1 MEAPPRHPD
10 VCAPQDG
17 NLTGLPLL
25 LDRYTPLME
34 GLPMFVL
41 RLATEVSSPPPPPPR
56 AALGASH
63 VGLVLQVN
71 WDNEKECFRD
81 LSRECGMFY
90 SVRKQYVLEAGE
102 QPVRSVARLAS
113 RSPRF
118 PLAARRSHRTDS
130 FQEAEGKSWRW
141 SVEHVLF
148 KAFRTLL
155 SPPRSF
161 SEDGA
166 VLQIANLPDLYKVFE
181 RC

>member
-1 MEAPPRHPD
+1 LEAPPRHPD

-113 RSPRF
+113 RSLHAAHIEPTRFRRPRGSRGGG
-118 PLAARRSHRTDS
+118 A
-130 FQEAEGKSWRW
+130 W
-141 SVEHVLF
+141 STSSS
-148 KAFRTLL
+148 RP
-155 SPPRSF
+155 SGPS
-161 SEDGA
+161 
-166 VLQIANLPDLYKVFE
+166 
-181 RC
+181 